1 VGKRGALITVGL
13 CRRTL
18 PTTRG
23 ARPPGFRPLR
33 PSEVS
38 HIIRWYR
45 CTLPRSVIPLW
56 ACGLVQSSVRPAG
69 IGPIGLPDSTSPLPA
84 SGPRPCGL
92 SIRPSQV
99 DGLESAH
106 APLVEF
112 RRPLGSCADE
122 ASRSPAGVSLSLG
135 LFSRMAL
142 AATEVRLT
150 RAKPSPSTFR
160 PQGLVT
166 LSTAY
171 SLGCLVSLV
180 SDRQRLSGSP
190 FGAFSSQKV
199 QRALPACHAPL
210 AVAA

>member
-1 VGKRGALITVGL
+1 M
-13 CRRTL
+13 
-18 PTTRG
+18 
-23 ARPPGFRPLR
+23 R

-45 CTLPRSVIPLW
+45 CTSPRSVIPLW
-56 ACGLVQSSVRPAG
+56 AYGLVQSSVRPAG
-69 IGPIGLPDSTSPLPA
+69 IERIGLPDSTSPLPA

-92 SIRPSQV
+92 PIRPSQV

-112 RRPLGSCADE
+112 RHPLGSCADE
-122 ASRSPAGVSLSLG
+122 ASRTPAGVSLSPG
-135 LFSRMAL
+135 LCSRMTL
-142 AATEVRLT
+142 AATEVRLS
-150 RAKPSPSTFR
+150 RAKPSPGTFR

-166 LSTAY
+166 LSTVY

-190 FGAFSSQKV
+190 FGAFSSRQV
-199 QRALPACHAPL
+199 QRALPARHAPL